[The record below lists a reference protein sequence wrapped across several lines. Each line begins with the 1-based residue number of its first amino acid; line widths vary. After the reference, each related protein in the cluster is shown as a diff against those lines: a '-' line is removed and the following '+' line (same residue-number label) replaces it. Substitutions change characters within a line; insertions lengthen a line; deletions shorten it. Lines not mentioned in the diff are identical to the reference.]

1 VKLITKLAGASV
13 LAAMLAVCGTAA
25 QASDGLPPGVAVQ
38 SSDYRTDRAA
48 FRTKL
53 IAEGPSPQ
61 GFKKQTPPPGV
72 EEISF
77 PSGALTLKAW
87 LGMPDQRT
95 ERMPVV
101 IFLHGGFAFGASD
114 FEMGEPY
121 RKAGFVLVT
130 PMLRGEN
137 GQAGHFSMFY
147 DEVDD
152 VLALA
157 EHIRKQPYA
166 DPSRIFLAGHSAG
179 GTVTLLSAMAS
190 PVFARVA
197 SFSASPD
204 QVFFTSGPPWSE
216 IAQFDLTNAR
226 ELEMRSPLAYATSL
240 KSPTRLYVGS
250 QELSY
255 RVTTPKLAALA
266 KAAKLDVESSE
277 MKGDHF
283 SYVPAAIE
291 DSIAFFN
298 LAK

>member
-1 VKLITKLAGASV
+1 MRLVAKFVCVGI
-13 LAAMLAVCGTAA
+13 LAAAFTVSTEAA
-25 QASDGLPPGVAVQ
+25 RADRALLSGVAVQ
-38 SSDYRTDRAA
+38 SGDYRSDRAA

-53 IAEGPSPQ
+53 VVEGPSPQ
-61 GFKKQTPPPGV
+61 GFKKQTLPPGV

-77 PSGALTLKAW
+77 SSGSLTLKAW

-95 ERMPVV
+95 DRMPVV
-101 IFLHGGFAFGASD
+101 IFLHGGFAFGAGD

-157 EHIRKQPYA
+157 EHMRKQPYV

-204 QVFFTSGPPWSE
+204 QALFTSGPPWNE
-216 IAQFDLTNAR
+216 IAPFDTSNAR

-250 QELSY
+250 QEASY

-266 KAAKLDVESSE
+266 KAAKLDVESTE

-291 DSIAFFN
+291 DSIAFFK